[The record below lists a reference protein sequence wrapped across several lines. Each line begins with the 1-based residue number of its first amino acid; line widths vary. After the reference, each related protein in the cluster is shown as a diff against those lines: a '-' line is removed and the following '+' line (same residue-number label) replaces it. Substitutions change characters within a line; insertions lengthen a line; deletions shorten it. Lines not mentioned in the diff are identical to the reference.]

1 MSSSAFS
8 AEFIADRRLRCA
20 VLLSGATL
28 AALGLLVIML
38 LPVHFAL
45 RVTGAAAWAVSSGIE
60 LVGLRRAYSRYVG
73 LRVGHDGAMH
83 VQKRGGDWQAARL
96 LPGSLLLRR
105 TAWIRVQS
113 EGGEVFAELLR
124 GECRR
129 SANWRRLH
137 VIWRHI
143 GATPGS
149 C

>member
-8 AEFIADRRLRCA
+8 AEFIADPGLRVA
-20 VLLSGATL
+20 VLSSGAVL
-28 AALGLLVIML
+28 GVLGLLMILL

-45 RVTGAAAWAVSSGIE
+45 RVTGAVAWAVSGGIE
-60 LVGLRRAYSRYVG
+60 LVRLQRAYSRYVG

-83 VQKRGGDWQAARL
+83 LQKRGGGCQVARL

-113 EGGEVFAELLR
+113 ERGEVFAELLR

-129 SANWRRLH
+129 GPNWRRLH

-143 GATPGS
+143 GATPRS

>member
-8 AEFIADRRLRCA
+8 AEFIADPRLRGA

-28 AALGLLVIML
+28 AVLGLLMILL

-45 RVTGAAAWAVSSGIE
+45 RATGAVAWVVSSGIE
-60 LVGLRRAYSRYVG
+60 LVRLQRAYSRYVG
-73 LRVGHDGAMH
+73 LRVGQDGATH
-83 VQKRGGDWQAARL
+83 LQKRGGGWQVARL

-105 TAWIRVQS
+105 TAWIRVRS
-113 EGGEVFAELLR
+113 ERGEVFAELLR

-129 SANWRRLH
+129 SPNWRRLH

-143 GATPGS
+143 GATPRS